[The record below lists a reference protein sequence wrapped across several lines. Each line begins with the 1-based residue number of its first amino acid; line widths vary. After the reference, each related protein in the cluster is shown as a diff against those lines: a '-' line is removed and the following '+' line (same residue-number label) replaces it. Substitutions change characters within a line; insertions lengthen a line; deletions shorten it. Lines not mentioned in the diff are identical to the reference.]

1 MSSRIFKLAQ
11 SFLKRNKK
19 KNKKSSSYKD
29 IMKKDKALDE
39 KNKKV
44 KDNE

>member
-19 KNKKSSSYKD
+19 KKKKSSSLKD
-29 IMKKDKALDE
+29 DVKNEETTKTKSKDSE
-39 KNKKV
+39 
-44 KDNE
+44 

>member
-19 KNKKSSSYKD
+19 KKKKSSSLKD
-29 IMKKDKALDE
+29 DVKKENIIKP
-39 KNKKV
+39 KS

>member
-19 KNKKSSSYKD
+19 KKKKIFFFKD
-29 IMKKDKALDE
+29 DVKKENIIKP
-39 KNKKV
+39 KS

>member
-19 KNKKSSSYKD
+19 KKKKFSSLKD
-29 IMKKDKALDE
+29 DVKKEEITKS
-39 KNKKV
+39 
-44 KDNE
+44 KDND

>member
-19 KNKKSSSYKD
+19 KKKKSSSLKD
-29 IMKKDKALDE
+29 DAKKEEIIKT
-39 KNKKV
+39 KS
-44 KDNE
+44 KDND

>member
-19 KNKKSSSYKD
+19 KKKKSSSLKD
-29 IMKKDKALDE
+29 DVKKEEIIKT
-39 KNKKV
+39 KS
-44 KDNE
+44 KDND

>member
-19 KNKKSSSYKD
+19 KKKKSSSLKD
-29 IMKKDKALDE
+29 GVKKEEITKT
-39 KNKKV
+39 KS
-44 KDNE
+44 KDND